1 MMALRRQTL
10 ANGQATGQSLL
21 VGGAAANRRK
31 GESGNTDDPLPD
43 REPGRRGRPWRCV
56 GSGCGNPGAPPGRH
70 CHAETTHDTCSRR
83 GATWRSGDAADCK
96 SAHPGSIP
104 GVASQGRSYPQK
116 CRPGLPEGCATR
128 RSIGPYKCAQSG
140 CSIRNRCATRASSLG
155 TAAYWTHGRGSER
168 RVRLLRPRE

>member
-1 MMALRRQTL
+1 M
-10 ANGQATGQSLL
+10 GQSLL

-56 GSGCGNPGAPPGRH
+56 VCGNPGAPPGRH

-104 GVASQGRSYPQK
+104 GVASSQSPKILEKCHARSAEHVTNAERAGTKTGTRSRCLFLLCSCGCNSSIATLGQ
-116 CRPGLPEGCATR
+116 CLFEVIHIEEG
-128 RSIGPYKCAQSG
+128 IVL
-140 CSIRNRCATRASSLG
+140 LG
-155 TAAYWTHGRGSER
+155 DLHAGVAKP
-168 RVRLLRPRE
+168 L